1 MARSNDLSDDSNLSE
16 VLFSPYT
23 DWSTIRDR
31 SHYVQFYEND
41 IFLLESIKKY
51 IDTGD
56 AAIVIATSEHRL
68 PLEKII
74 KNNNQKKKYIFLDAS
89 ETLDKF
95 MIDGLPDAGLF
106 DSVVG
111 GLVREVSKKYKNIR
125 AYGEMVAILWANGN
139 KMGAIRLEE
148 LWNNLQKQLSFTL
161 YCAYPMNDIGGTE
174 ASDNFSH
181 VCTTHSDVLPTES
194 YMTLA
199 THDERLRE
207 IAI

>member
-1 MARSNDLSDDSNLSE
+1 MLNNTKESLPQPQLLNVQQAADYLGVHAATVRRWAYAKLLKGRKVGIRGDWRFSENDLQKMARSNDLSDDSNLSE

-125 AYGEMVAILWANGN
+125 AYGEMVAILW
-139 KMGAIRLEE
+139 
-148 LWNNLQKQLSFTL
+148 
-161 YCAYPMNDIGGTE
+161 
-174 ASDNFSH
+174 
-181 VCTTHSDVLPTES
+181 
-194 YMTLA
+194 
-199 THDERLRE
+199 
-207 IAI
+207 